1 MKKSFTYSL
10 LKKIIL
16 RVSLVS
22 IVMLIISGLFIT
34 FGFIDD
40 IKDDFGVFGSDALI
54 DIFLSEAFEHVYLIF
69 ILSFVIL
76 IIFIY
81 FTVKNSL
88 KDINQIAD
96 KVKKIDIN
104 DATILDLDI
113 STPKEIEPLI
123 SAIKESFQR
132 IKNDIKQ
139 QKEFIQNASHELNT
153 PIAILRANIEG
164 LSETSVK
171 EDLLND
177 LSLLENVATQLLRLS
192 QVENFKIKHN
202 ETTDIIKT
210 VNLVIENFEK
220 DKERINLIINTS
232 DGVINGNKEYLY
244 MCFRNLLENALYN
257 SPYNSKI
264 IITINQ
270 DNEIF
275 FQNEK
280 ANKDLKQEDV
290 GNIFKKFLRLEKN
303 KYNGSGLGLTIVKRI
318 IEAHNA
324 SLSVDIDDKN
334 FKISLKFKPQI

>member
-164 LSETSVK
+164 LSETIVK

-210 VNLVIENFEK
+210 INLVIENFEK

>member
-104 DATILDLDI
+104 DTTILDLDI

-123 SAIKESFQR
+123 NAIKESFER

-139 QKEFIQNASHELNT
+139 QKEFVQNASHELNT

-164 LSETSVK
+164 LSETNVK
-171 EDLLND
+171 DDLLND

-192 QVENFKIKHN
+192 QVENFKIKDN

-210 VNLVIENFEK
+210 VNLVIKNFEI

-257 SPYNSKI
+257 SPNNSKI

-324 SLSVDIDDKN
+324 SLSVDIDDKY
-334 FKISLKFKPQI
+334 FKITLKFKPQI

>member
-34 FGFIDD
+34 FSFIDD

-123 SAIKESFQR
+123 SAIKESFER

-164 LSETSVK
+164 LSEASVK

-334 FKISLKFKPQI
+334 FKITLKFKPQI

>member
-104 DATILDLDI
+104 DTTILDLDI

-123 SAIKESFQR
+123 NAIKESFER

-139 QKEFIQNASHELNT
+139 QKEFVQNASHELNT

-164 LSETSVK
+164 LSETNVK

-192 QVENFKIKHN
+192 QVENFKIKDN

-257 SPYNSKI
+257 SPNNSKI

-334 FKISLKFKPQI
+334 FKITLKFKPQI

>member
-10 LKKIIL
+10 LKKLIL

-22 IVMLIISGLFIT
+22 IIMLIISGLFIT
-34 FGFIDD
+34 FGFIED
-40 IKDDFGVFGSDALI
+40 IKDDFGVFGSDVLI

-69 ILSFVIL
+69 ILSFIIL
-76 IIFIY
+76 IILIY

-104 DATILDLDI
+104 DAIILDLDI

-123 SAIKESFQR
+123 SAIKESFER

-164 LSETSVK
+164 LSETNVK

-177 LSLLENVATQLLRLS
+177 LSLLENVTTQLLRLS

-210 VNLVIENFEK
+210 VNLVIQNFEK
-220 DKERINLIINTS
+220 DKDRINFIINTS
-232 DGVINGNKEYLY
+232 DGVINGNKEFLY

-257 SPYNSKI
+257 SPNNSKI

-290 GNIFKKFLRLEKN
+290 DSIFKKFLRLEKN
-303 KYNGSGLGLTIVKRI
+303 KYDGSGLGLTIVKRI

-324 SLSVDIDDKN
+324 SLFVGIDDKN
-334 FKISLKFKPQI
+334 FKITLKFKPQV